1 MIISSNII
9 SLSYL
14 QAKKSEDGEQCR
26 TYETNQ
32 LLSAISRCNHS
43 FLPML
48 LQYQPPS
55 PTTSS
60 TSSSSSPLSSSTTTK
75 ATTTTT
81 TMPIIITGDFNACPT
96 KNSNV
101 FGYPCTVYPLL
112 KNHSSN
118 LRSIYNDDLLSV
130 LYEQRKSSLFYD
142 NKLRINFPTVFK
154 DDSPLKLISN
164 QSNSI
169 IVDRDSNDDASN
181 INDTN
186 DEFLD
191 EDMIWTTWKTRRKK
205 GVEQVVKHCI
215 DYIFYSSPNIQAVSV
230 LGLFEGKDIAPELF
244 PSESYP
250 SDHIALVADLKFKSS

>member
-1 MIISSNII
+1 
-9 SLSYL
+9 
-14 QAKKSEDGEQCR
+14 
-26 TYETNQ
+26 
-32 LLSAISRCNHS
+32 
-43 FLPML
+43 
-48 LQYQPPS
+48 
-55 PTTSS
+55 
-60 TSSSSSPLSSSTTTK
+60 
-75 ATTTTT
+75 
-81 TMPIIITGDFNACPT
+81 MPIIITGDFNACPT

-130 LYEQRKSSLFYD
+130 FNEQRKSSLFYD

-164 QSNSI
+164 QSNSS

-181 INDTN
+181 NNDTN